1 MTGPVIGHNYFGTNH
16 VENDFQKHPEWEN
29 GYIQIESIKTIR
41 DPNTNEVINTCLTHL
56 CYNCMNEDLKNIN
69 DENMAETLKITDNP
83 FSHTMLTK
91 ERYDKAVIEG
101 IAFSTFG
108 STNLDNI
115 SEPF

>member
-1 MTGPVIGHNYFGTNH
+1 
-16 VENDFQKHPEWEN
+16 
-29 GYIQIESIKTIR
+29 
-41 DPNTNEVINTCLTHL
+41 
-56 CYNCMNEDLKNIN
+56 
-69 DENMAETLKITDNP
+69 
-83 FSHTMLTK
+83 MLTK